1 MQSSKKIMYTTIVV
15 VIVIVVIVAA
25 YVYLRHPDPQAFD
38 DMVASSRDTHHD
50 EQEFTKLPKAP
61 EVFQPAVEDKICF
74 ACWEHADADSYK
86 LYIEHDDEKHVYNV
100 SDKWFTFDVPDD
112 AGIRLPW
119 SLSVAAV
126 KSGTIGERSR
136 VVTF

>member
-38 DMVASSRDTHHD
+38 DMVAGSRDAHD